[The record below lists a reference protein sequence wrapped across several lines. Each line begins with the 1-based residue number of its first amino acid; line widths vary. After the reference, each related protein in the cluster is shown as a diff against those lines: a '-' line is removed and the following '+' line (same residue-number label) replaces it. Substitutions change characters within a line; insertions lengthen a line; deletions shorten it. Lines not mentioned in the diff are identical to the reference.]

1 LDNWALQ
8 LRKFDQEVQQL
19 TDLASIFDINIP
31 EYKTVKLCRKEMRP
45 LKQLWDLIYLIR
57 SRIDE
62 WTKTP
67 WKQVNI
73 ELIDQEL
80 RQTYLNKELRLLAKE
95 CNQWNAYHGIEKD
108 VKNLIASL
116 RSVGEFRNNAIRS
129 RHWEELM
136 KETGVQIHMTNET
149 SLQDLLVLN
158 LHKYEEEVK
167 NIVDKADK
175 EQGMEKI
182 LHDLENTWSN
192 MNFHIEKHPRT
203 NVTLVTIDDDILVA
217 LDEHQTQLQTL
228 LSSKFISHFIDNV
241 IAWKSQMSTADM
253 VLQLLTDV
261 QRTWSNLE
269 AIFIG
274 TDDIRIQLP
283 EETEA
288 FHRIDK
294 EFKIIAKENEA
305 DLNFIR
311 CTNRPGLYDQLEK
324 MKDNLQICQKA
335 LEDYLE
341 IKRLAFPRFFF
352 VSGSELL
359 EFLSNGNEPEKVM
372 RLLKKVFD
380 SLNKLDLRE
389 DTNGNKL
396 KMAYAMYSD
405 DGERVKFFN
414 DCNLEGAVE
423 IWLSRLLDFHCET
436 IRNWL
441 RVAVT
446 TFE

>member
-1 LDNWALQ
+1 
-8 LRKFDQEVQQL
+8 
-19 TDLASIFDINIP
+19 
-31 EYKTVKLCRKEMRP
+31 MRS
-45 LKQLWDLIYLIR
+45 LKRLWDLIYLIR

-116 RSVGEFRNNAIRS
+116 RSIGEFRNNAVRS

-136 KETGVQIHMTNET
+136 KETGVQINMTDET

-167 NIVDKADK
+167 NIVDKAAK

-182 LHDLENTWSN
+182 LNDLENTWSN
-192 MNFHIEKHPRT
+192 MNFHTEKHPRT
-203 NVTLVTIDDDILVA
+203 GVTLVSIDDDILVA

-241 IAWKSQMSTADM
+241 VKWKSQMSTADM

-283 EETEA
+283 QETAA
-288 FHRIDK
+288 FDKIDK
-294 EFKIIAKENEA
+294 EFKKIAKENEA

-311 CTNRPGLYDQLEK
+311 STNRPGLYDQLEK
-324 MKDNLQICQKA
+324 MKDNLQLCQKA
-335 LEDYLE
+335 LEDYLG
-341 IKRLAFPRFFF
+341 ITILFF
-352 VSGSELL
+352 LL
-359 EFLSNGNEPEKVM
+359 MIF
-372 RLLKKVFD
+372 
-380 SLNKLDLRE
+380 
-389 DTNGNKL
+389 
-396 KMAYAMYSD
+396 
-405 DGERVKFFN
+405 
-414 DCNLEGAVE
+414 
-423 IWLSRLLDFHCET
+423 I
-436 IRNWL
+436 
-441 RVAVT
+441 
-446 TFE
+446 